1 MAKKIVKKNLVDQ
14 VTEFLQEAI
23 ESGEYQVGDKLPSE
37 NDLANEFGTSRL
49 TVRLAIQKLNAIELL
64 ETKVGDGTYV
74 KRFSFEKYIDNVSDI
89 IFSEDMMGDIREF
102 RDCIEKRFS
111 LIATKERTE
120 TELEELRILCEEF
133 EAFYHDAAETLSED
147 LLDKLA
153 EKDFEIHMKICQMS
167 HNALYKITYQTMR
180 TLLINYMKEI
190 ILTRKKM
197 YDENHEMD
205 KFLSSLKTHRLIY
218 AAIRDQDTESCLKVL
233 DNMINYEVLMNDNYL

>member
-23 ESGEYQVGDKLPSE
+23 ESGEYQVGDRLPSE

-49 TVRLAIQKLNAIELL
+49 TVRLAIQKLNALELL

-74 KRFSFEKYIDNVSDI
+74 KRFSFEKYVDNVSDI

-111 LIATKERTE
+111 LIATKERTGE
-120 TELEELRILCEEF
+120 ELEELRILCEEF
-133 EAFYHDAAETLSED
+133 EAFYRDAAETLSED

-153 EKDFEIHMKICQMS
+153 QKDFEIHMKICQMS

-218 AAIRDQDTESCLKVL
+218 TAIRDQDTESCLKVL